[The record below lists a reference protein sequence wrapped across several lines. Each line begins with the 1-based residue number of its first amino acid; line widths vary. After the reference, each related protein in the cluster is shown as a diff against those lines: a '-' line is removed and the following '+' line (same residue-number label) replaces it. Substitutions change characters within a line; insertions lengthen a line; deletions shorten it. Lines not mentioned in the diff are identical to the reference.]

1 MTGAPGLYPWFQN
14 KFRCVAPW
22 FSSLKTLKHIT
33 LLAVAIWLTLTAAAG
48 PTITNQPVSIVV
60 SAGQPASLS
69 VTAGPAPL
77 TYQWIKNGFV
87 LTGQTNAA
95 LSFASFQLTNSG
107 TYQVVLSNSTGLTIS
122 LPAALSLTNAP
133 LRAWGADD
141 QDQLGFTST
150 EYVQPEFEENDVE
163 ITNVPTLTASNVVA
177 VAAGGEHSL
186 FIKADGT
193 LWAVGGNIYGE
204 LGAGSQVFY
213 TNNPPTLSFTNT
225 PVFVT
230 NNVVAVAAG
239 NTSSV
244 LVRAEGTLWAMG
256 DNEYGELGVGS
267 KVAYLSST
275 NVPVLVT
282 NNVVAVAAS
291 RTDSVFV
298 KADGTLWGMGATGNG
313 ELGHVAGFLHGS
325 SYTTN
330 VPVLIASNVV
340 TAALGDDYTLFIK
353 ADGTLWGT
361 GDNNFGNLGIGNV
374 TAGFYYTNNPV
385 EVTNNVVA
393 VAAGN
398 DHSLFVKADGT
409 LWAMGANGSGEL
421 GLATPSETSVP
432 LLVESNVVAIAAG
445 GSAFINLKTAV
456 EGSLIFIPPLI

>member
-230 NNVVAVAAG
+230 NNVVAVAA
-239 NTSSV
+239 
-244 LVRAEGTLWAMG
+244 
-256 DNEYGELGVGS
+256 
-267 KVAYLSST
+267 
-275 NVPVLVT
+275 
-282 NNVVAVAAS
+282 S

-340 TAALGDDYTLFIK
+340 TAALGDDYTFFIK